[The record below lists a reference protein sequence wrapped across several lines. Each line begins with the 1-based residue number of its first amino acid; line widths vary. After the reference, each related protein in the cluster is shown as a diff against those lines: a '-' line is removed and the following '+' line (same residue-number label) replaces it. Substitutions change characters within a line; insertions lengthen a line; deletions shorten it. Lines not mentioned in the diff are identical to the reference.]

1 MYADIHAF
9 YFRER
14 TNTNRLQFKHSDMK
28 YLIHSTLNATQDCK
42 LHIRI
47 RWYV

>member
-1 MYADIHAF
+1 MYTDVRAF
-9 YFRER
+9 YLRER
-14 TNTNRLQFKHSDMK
+14 TNTNRLQFKHGNIK
-28 YLIHSTLNATQDCK
+28 YLIHSTPIATQDCK